1 MIDIVHGDCIDHLK
15 DLSVK
20 PDFIFADPP
29 FNIGHGYDGFD
40 DSVEEGKYQDW
51 TTDWIINCWDVLDD
65 GGAMVIHGSVKLRPI
80 FWTSIIELGLAGN
93 YENEIVWH
101 YRFGQCRRS
110 DFIDNHCPEIILR
123 KEGNRK
129 WYPDN
134 VLIESDRS
142 SKYKDKRTGDYKRGG
157 SRVAGTVWGVP
168 SDGQY
173 WGRVQGTAKE
183 RWNHHPNQLPL
194 NLLGRH
200 ILANTQEGDFVLDPF
215 CGSGTTALACLA
227 LGRSCLTFDI
237 SESNAE
243 SAKERIIAQADL
255 ARERLSDG
263 RLPTEQRDT
272 AA

>member
-1 MIDIVHGDCIDHLK
+1 MIEVIHGDCIEYLK
-15 DLSVK
+15 DLVVR

-40 DSVEEGKYQDW
+40 DSVDAEKYQSW
-51 TTDWIINCWDVLDD
+51 TTDWIINCWEALSD

-93 YENEIVWH
+93 FENEIVWH

-110 DFIDNHCPEIILR
+110 DFIDNHCPEIVLR
-123 KEGNRK
+123 KEGERK
-129 WYPDN
+129 WYPEN
-134 VLIESDRS
+134 VLVESDRS
-142 SKYKDKRTGDYKRGG
+142 AKYKDKRTGDYDRGG

-183 RWNHHPNQLPL
+183 RWKHHPNQLPL
-194 NLLGRH
+194 NLVGRH
-200 ILANTQEGDFVLDPF
+200 IMAHTLEDDFVLDPF
-215 CGSGTTALACLA
+215 CGSGTTALACFA
-227 LGRSCLTFDI
+227 LNRACITFDI

-243 SAKERIIAQADL
+243 SAKERINAQADL
-255 ARERLSDG
+255 ARERLNHG
-263 RLPTEQRDT
+263 RFQTEQRDT
-272 AA
+272 AS